1 MLRRP
6 EMANEANVSLIGFV
20 ATQPK
25 KGRTKTGI
33 TTMTMRVGWTPR
45 TVDKA
50 TGEWS
55 DLPSSFATVW
65 CYRKVAEHASVCIRR
80 GEPIVLRGT
89 LRVREYTDQ
98 NGQRRSSV
106 EITADSIGHDVSRG
120 ISTYSK
126 LPTRTELTAEEFEQ
140 SHAAGERNPL
150 PGDVGHA
157 ADDAREPGRDFG
169 EESPHVGEADR
180 DLVDPAEA
188 ELAVDEEWDEHAAG
202 DGSAGVGEALELE
215 PVGGGG

>member
-1 MLRRP
+1 
-6 EMANEANVSLIGFV
+6 MANEANVSLIGFV
-20 ATQPK
+20 ATQPRK
-25 KGRTKTGI
+25 IRTKTG
-33 TTMTMRVGWTPR
+33 TPTVSMRVGWTPR
-45 TVDKA
+45 AVDKS

-106 EITADSIGHDVSRG
+106 EITAESIGHDISRG

-126 LPTRTELTAEEFEQ
+126 LAARAEPTADEYEQ
-140 SHAAGERNPL
+140 SLAAGERNPL
-150 PGDVGHA
+150 PGDVEHA
-157 ADDAREPGRDFG
+157 ADDARDHGGDSG
-169 EESPHVGEADR
+169 EESMNVEDADM
-180 DLVDPAEA
+180 DQVDTGDA
-188 ELAVDEEWDEHAAG
+188 ELADDDDWDEPTAG
-202 DGSAGVGEALELE
+202 DGSGAVGETLE
-215 PVGGGG
+215 PVGGRG